1 MLSTSSNRRDDVV
14 DVDQNSQPNLPIQQS
29 KNQSLSHRPPPLA
42 EVEMATRSLSEDS
55 PPTPSWFTPKR
66 YFTFFFLT
74 SFSE

>member
-1 MLSTSSNRRDDVV
+1 MLSTSSNRSDDVV
-14 DVDQNSQPNLPIQQS
+14 DVDQNSQPNLPIQLS

-66 YFTFFFLT
+66 YFTFFFLI